1 MLEEIVKNYL
11 INTKSISLAKFE
23 EPGLMVSELGLD
35 SLDMVEMLFEV
46 EDRCGFQL
54 DDPMRY
60 LKMSFADMLADI
72 EAQIRAHN
80 HGELPELS
88 LESSK

>member
-11 INTKSISLAKFE
+11 VNSKHIAPAKFD
-23 EPGLMVSELGLD
+23 EPNLQVAALDLD

-54 DDPMRY
+54 NDPMRY
-60 LKMSFADMLADI
+60 LEMSFADMLADI
-72 EAQIRAHN
+72 ESQIRAN
-80 HGELPELS
+80 NNGVLPALT
-88 LESSK
+88 LESGR

>member
-1 MLEEIVKNYL
+1 MLEEIVKHYL
-11 INTKSISLAKFE
+11 IHTKDISPAKFS
-23 EPGLMVSELGLD
+23 EPDLQVAALGLD

-54 DDPMRY
+54 NDPMRY
-60 LKMSFADMLADI
+60 LKMSFAGMLADI
-72 EAQIRAHN
+72 ESQIREHN
-80 HGELPELS
+80 NGTLPELS